1 MPTLKYADIV
11 KQVRSKQL
19 APVYLLH
26 GEEDFYIDR
35 IEKIF
40 EDELLDDMQ
49 KEFDYSMYFGQDL
62 KGKEPGLQGVIAN
75 CKRFPVMAPFQLV
88 IVKEAQ
94 AIDRWDALED
104 YLKKPVASTVLVFC
118 HKHKKI
124 DKRKSVA
131 KLFDKAGVCFESTPL
146 KDKDY
151 MPWIEGYLK
160 ENGYGVQPQALALL
174 SDSLGGN
181 LNMIANELS
190 KLFINLPKETVVNED
205 HVEKYVGIN
214 KEYNPFALEKALAM
228 RDLVTCRKI
237 CNHIRQNPKDF
248 PLPPLMSIIYKLYAR
263 IIQIHALKAKGT
275 PRNEWASIL
284 GFNEK
289 ASWLIGQYET
299 AATRYSYRE
308 TAAILQI
315 VKIYDLKSKG
325 YGGNL
330 SHEAFI
336 DELCFRLLHAC

>member
-1 MPTLKYADIV
+1 MPTLKYADLV
-11 KQVRSKQL
+11 KQLRSQKP
-19 APVYLLH
+19 APVYLLW

-40 EDELLDDMQ
+40 ETELLDDMQ
-49 KEFDYSMYFGQDL
+49 KEFDYSVYFGQDL
-62 KGKEPGLQGVIAN
+62 KAKEPGLRGVIAN
-75 CKRFPVMAPFQLV
+75 CKRFPVMAPFQL
-88 IVKEAQ
+88 ILVKEAQ
-94 AIDRWDALED
+94 AIDRWEAVEE
-104 YLKKPVASTVLVFC
+104 YLQKPVESTVLVFC

-124 DKRKSVA
+124 DKRKSVF
-131 KLFDKAGVCFESTPL
+131 KLFDKAGVCFESAPL

-174 SDSLGGN
+174 SESLGGS
-181 LNMIANELS
+181 LNMIANELN
-190 KLFINLPKETVVNED
+190 KLFVNLPQGTAITED
-205 HVEKYVGIN
+205 HVEQFVGIN

-228 RDLVTCRKI
+228 RDLVGCRKI
-237 CNHIRQNPKDF
+237 CNHIKQNPKDF
-248 PLPPLMSIIYKLYAR
+248 PLPPLMAIIYRLYAR
-263 IIQIHALKAKGT
+263 IIQVHSLKGRGT
-275 PRNEWASIL
+275 PRNEWAATL
-284 GFNEK
+284 GVNPYFM
-289 ASWLIGQYET
+289 GQYET
-299 AATRYSYRE
+299 AASRYSYRE

-315 VKIYDLKSKG
+315 VKTYDLKSKG

>member
-1 MPTLKYADIV
+1 MPTLKYAELV
-11 KQVRSKQL
+11 KQLRSKEKPK
-19 APVYLLH
+19 PVYLLW
-26 GEEDFYIDR
+26 GEEDFYIDQ

-40 EDELLDDMQ
+40 ENELLDDMQ
-49 KEFDYSMYFGQDL
+49 KEFDYSVCFGQDL
-62 KGKEPGLQGVIAN
+62 KGREGLEAVISH
-75 CKRFPVMAPFQLV
+75 CRQYPVMAPFQLI

-94 AIDRWDALED
+94 AIDRWDAVEE
-104 YLKKPVASTVLVFC
+104 YLQKPVDSTVLVFS

-124 DKRKSVA
+124 DKRKSIF
-131 KLFDKAGVCFESTPL
+131 KLFEKAGVCFESAPL

-151 MPWIEGYLK
+151 MPWIESYLK

-181 LNMIANELS
+181 LNMIANELA
-190 KLFINLPKETVVNED
+190 KLFVNLPQGTVINED
-205 HVEKYVGIN
+205 HVEQYVGIN

-228 RDLVTCRKI
+228 RDVVSCRKI
-237 CNHIRQNPKDF
+237 CNHIRQNPKEF
-248 PLPPLMSIIYKLYAR
+248 PLPPLMAIIYRLYAR
-263 IIQIHALKAKGT
+263 IIQLHSLKGRGT
-275 PRNEWASIL
+275 PRNEWAAIL
-284 GFNEK
+284 GVNPYF
-289 ASWLIGQYET
+289 LGQYET

-315 VKIYDLKSKG
+315 VKTYDLKSKG

-330 SHEAFI
+330 AHDAFI